1 MNSKLVNNPLQNL
14 RSFMAQLFLIKRE
27 NVSKTRLSGAQ
38 DFGNW
43 KKVCEGILAKPYPP
57 QGSDFSDEE
66 IKAGNRGAFSK
77 LSNWE
82 IVCEEMVD
90 TEYSPIW
97 YQRCYDEL
105 RRRGKSEQEIFEM
118 RRFAW
123 QTVGWFNFPMMLWD
137 WVSLDESDILRA
149 IKLLY
154 DYKQISQE
162 EQVEFENFVKLH
174 SS

>member
-1 MNSKLVNNPLQNL
+1 MQNL
-14 RSFMAQLFLIKRE
+14 RSFLSQLFLIKTE
-27 NVSKTRLSGAQ
+27 KFSEKQLSDHQ
-38 DFGNW
+38 NFSVW
-43 KKVCEGILAKPYPP
+43 KEVCEEILAKPFPP
-57 QGSDFSDEE
+57 QGSDFSAEE
-66 IKAGNRGAFSK
+66 IEAGNRGSFSK
-77 LSNWE
+77 LSTWE
-82 IVCEEMVD
+82 IICEEMVD

-105 RRRGKSEQEIFEM
+105 RRRGKSDQEIFEM

-123 QTVGWFNFPMMLWD
+123 QTVGWLNFPMMLWD
-137 WVSLDESDILRA
+137 WVGLDESDILRA

-174 SS
+174 AS